1 MKGLANEVE
10 HLLFKLP
17 GLLTGVH
24 SLQSVASAPIPLAAG
39 YHAARVGFFDVGVNA
54 QINVSYAGPDT
65 GGSQQLLA
73 GEFPGTVDAS
83 DLLPGHTPALD
94 CY

>member
-1 MKGLANEVE
+1 MKGLSNEIE
-10 HLLFKLP
+10 HLFFKSP

-24 SLQSVASAPIPLAAG
+24 SLQSVVSSPVPLAAG

-73 GEFPGTVDAS
+73 GKFPWTVDAP
-83 DLLPGHTPALD
+83 DLLPGHTPALVSS
-94 CY
+94 